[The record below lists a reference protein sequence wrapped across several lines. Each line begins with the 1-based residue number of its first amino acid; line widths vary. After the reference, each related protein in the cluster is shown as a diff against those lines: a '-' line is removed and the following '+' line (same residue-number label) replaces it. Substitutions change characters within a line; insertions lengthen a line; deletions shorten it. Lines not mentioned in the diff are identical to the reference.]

1 MFLKSSLHAARD
13 MRTNQQ
19 QNKLGTMEITM
30 LNEILAI
37 ARRNQDTLLTDLAGV
52 AALVVMLMGALH
64 LPTVL

>member
-1 MFLKSSLHAARD
+1 